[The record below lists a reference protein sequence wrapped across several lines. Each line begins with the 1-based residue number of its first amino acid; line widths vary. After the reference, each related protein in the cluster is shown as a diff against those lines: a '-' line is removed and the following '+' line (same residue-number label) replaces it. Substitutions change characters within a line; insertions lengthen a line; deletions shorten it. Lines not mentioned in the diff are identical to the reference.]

1 MEEKQF
7 DAKSIIGYILLVG
20 IAIWFFYVNKPSE
33 EELAAEKAK
42 QEQVEAAKTVAAIE
56 SKVKVSPKAATDSLG
71 KVKAYQEL
79 GAFGFS
85 QTLASANGGE
95 TVLENEVLRLKIN
108 NKGGYISEAKLKD
121 FKTYDSLPVYLIK
134 DGENASLGLTFN
146 TRDNR
151 VLDTKDLFFEPTLT
165 KVGGNQQLAMRL
177 KVSDDQYL
185 EYVYTLKPNEY
196 MLDFAIRSNGL
207 SQVWDTSKE
216 INLNW
221 ELEAL
226 RHAKSN
232 TFEDRYTKL
241 YYEYEG
247 TKDNNLGISDY
258 KEKDVESVSYV
269 AYRQHF
275 FSSILLTNTPFEKTK
290 LTSKKLIED
299 EDIDTLKLKKF
310 TLKTPLVAN
319 SGDLNYAMNWYYGP
333 TDYNILNGYDKN
345 LDEVVD
351 LGWGIFGS
359 LNKYVFMPLFNA
371 LNGFLP
377 AGIAIILMTI
387 LVRLAM
393 SPINFKQYLSQAKMK
408 VLKPEINAV
417 NEKYKDNAMK
427 KQQETMA
434 IYSKAGVNP
443 MAGCIPALLQ
453 MPVFYA
459 LFSFFPTAIQLRQ
472 KAFMWV
478 DDLSSYDIIAELPFK
493 IPFYGD
499 HISLLPIIA
508 SAAMFFNVQL
518 TSGQTMQQ
526 PQQPGMPNM
535 KFMMYLSP
543 VFLLFFYNNFS
554 SGLSLYYSVSYI
566 ITIAIMLV
574 IKHFILDEDKI
585 HAKIEANKKKPKKK
599 SKFKQRLEH
608 AMKEAEKQQ
617 KLRNK

>member
-7 DAKSIIGYILLVG
+7 DAKSIIGYVLLLA
-20 IAIWFFYVNKPSE
+20 IAFWFFYVNKPTE
-33 EELAAEKAK
+33 EELAAQKAK
-42 QEQVEAAKTVAAIE
+42 QEQVESAKQEIKQPLVEVA
-56 SKVKVSPKAATDSLG
+56 PKAAMDSLG
-71 KVKAYQEL
+71 KVAAYQQL
-79 GAFGFS
+79 GSFGYS

-95 TVLENEVLRLKIN
+95 TVIENDVLRLKIN
-108 NKGGYISEAKLKD
+108 NKGGYIKEAELKK
-121 FKTYDSLPVYLIK
+121 FKTSDSIPVYLIK
-134 DGENASLGLTFN
+134 EGENASLGLTFN

-151 VLDTKDLFFEPTLT
+151 VLDTRELFFDPTLQ
-165 KVGGNQQLAMRL
+165 KVGDSQQLSMRL
-177 KVSDDQYL
+177 KVSATQYL
-185 EYVYTLKPNEY
+185 EYAYTLKPNEY
-196 MLDFAIRSNGL
+196 MLDFAVRSNGL
-207 SQVWDTSKE
+207 EQVFDTSKE

-226 RHAKSN
+226 SHAKSN
-232 TFEDRYTKL
+232 SFENRYTKL

-247 TKDNNLGISDY
+247 GKDNNLGISDL
-258 KEKDVESVSYV
+258 KEKEVEDVSYV
-269 AYRQHF
+269 AFKQHF
-275 FSSILLTNTPFEKTK
+275 FSSILLTNTSFKKAK
-290 LTSKKLIED
+290 LVSENLIED
-299 EDIDTLKLKKF
+299 EDVDTLKLKKF
-310 TLKTPLVAN
+310 TLKTPLVAS
-319 SGDLNYAMNWYYGP
+319 SGNLNYDMNWYYGP
-333 TDYNILNGYDKN
+333 TDYKILDGYDKN

-351 LGWGIFGS
+351 LGWGIFGM
-359 LNKYVFMPLFNA
+359 LNKYAFMPLFDF
-371 LNGFLP
+371 LNKFLP

-408 VLKPEINAV
+408 VLRPEINEV

-443 MAGCIPALLQ
+443 MSGCIPALLQ

-459 LFSFFPTAIQLRQ
+459 LFSFFPMAIQLRQ

-493 IPFYGD
+493 VPFYGD

-508 SAAMFFNVQL
+508 SVAMFFNVQL
-518 TSGQTMQQ
+518 TGSQAMQQ
-526 PQQPGMPNM
+526 TQQPGMPNM

-566 ITIAIMLV
+566 ITIGIVLV
-574 IKHFILDEDKI
+574 IKNFLLDEDKI
-585 HAKIEANKKKPKKK
+585 HAQIEENKKKPKKQ
-599 SKFKQRLEH
+599 SKFKQRLQQ
-608 AMKEAEKQQ
+608 AMQEAEKQQ
-617 KLRNK
+617 KIKKK